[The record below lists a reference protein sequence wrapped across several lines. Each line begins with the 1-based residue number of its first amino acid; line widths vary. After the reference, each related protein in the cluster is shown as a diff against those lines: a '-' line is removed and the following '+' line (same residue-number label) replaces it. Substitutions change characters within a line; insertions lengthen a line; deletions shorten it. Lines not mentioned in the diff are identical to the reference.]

1 MAGQRSFRTQH
12 NLIVHKVPARSG
24 RDLSVSGP
32 ALVLLILSV
41 VVTQP
46 VQGQNAEKH
55 GDEMWPASNYD
66 YYVPRSGAPPGAR
79 KWVHRMSGVRFVR
92 SFRYHVDTG
101 EFVPFFPCYSYQG
114 SGTAYLYDVPV
125 DEAGN
130 PKIAAKYTVWKK
142 GKRVIDV
149 HQYLEDE
156 RKHRFDW
163 PKEMLPAA
171 RRRGG
176 GPD

>member
-114 SGTAYLYDVPV
+114 SGLERLSEYAYY
-125 DEAGN
+125 G
-130 PKIAAKYTVWKK
+130 
-142 GKRVIDV
+142 
-149 HQYLEDE
+149 
-156 RKHRFDW
+156 F
-163 PKEMLPAA
+163 
-171 RRRGG
+171 GG
-176 GPD
+176 GEGSEGDGALKRFSA